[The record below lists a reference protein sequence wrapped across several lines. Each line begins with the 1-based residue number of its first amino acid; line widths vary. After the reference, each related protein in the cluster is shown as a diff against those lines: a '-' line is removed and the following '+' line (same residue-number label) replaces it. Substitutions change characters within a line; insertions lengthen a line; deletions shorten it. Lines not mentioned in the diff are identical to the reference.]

1 MNSRTNYSNFWF
13 DRQTSLVDDF
23 LADDN
28 EPEVKVKPQKDYIQL
43 AANQRAIGNFVRI
56 VSGKNIPVKY
66 MTRGD
71 SYTDGKSVTIAGNIK
86 PETFDQTVGLAL
98 HEGSHIAYTDFQA
111 SYDAFDTMYQDKS
124 FEHRDFFKN
133 MVNYVEDRR
142 IDNIVFKSSPG
153 YKGYYHTLYK
163 KFFNHK
169 TISAGLASGEYRDIN
184 FDSYLFRIINFTNSE
199 TDLTA
204 LPFLTE
210 IYNLIDIKN
219 ISRLKGTSAAIEVAH
234 QICEIIFPL
243 IPVDANGHPTQG
255 GNDDSSENGDD
266 ESDSQSAGGN
276 DSSDSDGD
284 GASSDAGG
292 QPVPS
297 DDSSNS
303 ESKPL
308 KELSNRQK
316 VQLENLLNKE
326 KDLLNGKTP
335 KAKLSKNDAKT
346 INTVARSGA
355 EVKDVE
361 MDTEYGGK
369 QSTKVVLI
377 PKLTQELID
386 SDIFGFASK
395 WNLTYRLENQ
405 VRPINEGLRL
415 GTILGKKL
423 KVRGEERDLI
433 FTRQE
438 SGKINKRLI
447 SELGFGNSN
456 VFSHKFTERYNKA
469 NLHISIDGSGSMQ
482 GRKWEKAI
490 TSTVAMCRAAELAG
504 NIRVI
509 VSFRYTNQSSAV
521 VLIGYDSKVN
531 KINHIKSLWPAL
543 QVSGT
548 TPESLCYDAMMKDY
562 LQSVN
567 GDDNYFINFSD
578 GQPYYSNK
586 DVYYYGA
593 PAQNH
598 CRKMVKIMKNNGIK
612 ILSYFISEYSYESD
626 VAAFKSMYGNDAAFI
641 NPSNMMEVAR
651 TMNSMFLQK

>member
-23 LADDN
+23 LAEDTDT
-28 EPEVKVKPQKDYIQL
+28 EVKVKPQKDYIQL

-111 SYDAFDTMYQDKS
+111 SYDAFDTMYQDRS

-142 IDNIVFKSSPG
+142 IDNLVFKSSPG

-169 TISAGLASGEYRDIN
+169 TISKGLKSAMYREMD

-204 LPFLTE
+204 LPKLDVIF
-210 IYNLIDIKN
+210 NLIDLKN
-219 ISRLKGTSAAIEVAH
+219 ISRLKGTAGAIEVAH
-234 QICEIIFPL
+234 SICEIVFPM
-243 IPVDANGHPTQG
+243 IDTVQAQQQANGSNG
-255 GNDDSSENGDD
+255 SDDESENGD
-266 ESDSQSAGGN
+266 EENTETQSGGM
-276 DSSDSDGD
+276 DGD
-284 GASSDAGG
+284 ASDETSSSST
-292 QPVPS
+292 P
-297 DDSSNS
+297 SNS
-303 ESKPL
+303 AP
-308 KELSNRQK
+308 ELSARQK
-316 VQLENLLNKE
+316 RQVENLLNKE
-326 KDLLNGKTP
+326 KDLLNGKT
-335 KAKLSKNDAKT
+335 AKSKLTQKDAQT
-346 INTVARSGA
+346 VNTVARSGA
-355 EVKDVE
+355 ELKDVE
-361 MDTEYGGK
+361 LENQYGTK
-369 QSTKVVLI
+369 QKTKVVLI
-377 PKLTQELID
+377 PKLSQEIID
-386 SDIFGFASK
+386 SNVFGFCSS
-395 WNLTYRLENQ
+395 WSQGRDYSSRS
-405 VRPINEGLRL
+405 INEGLRL
-415 GTILGKKL
+415 GTVLGKKL

-433 FTRQE
+433 HTRQE
-438 SGKINKRLI
+438 SGKIDKRLI

-469 NLHISIDGSGSMQ
+469 NLHISVDGSGSMS
-482 GRKWEKAI
+482 GTKWDKAI
-490 TSTVAMCRAAELAG
+490 TSTVAMCKAAQMAG

-509 VSFRYTNQSSAV
+509 VSFRFTGESNAQ

-531 KINHIKSLWPAL
+531 KLNHIKSLWSAL
-543 QVSGT
+543 NVCGT
-548 TPESLCYDAMMKDY
+548 TPESLCYEAMMKDY
-562 LQSVN
+562 LESVT

-578 GQPYYSNK
+578 GQPYYTGN
-586 DVYYYGA
+586 DVYYYGS
-593 PAQNH
+593 PAENH
-598 CRKMVKIMKNNGIK
+598 CRKMVKTMKNRGIK
-612 ILSYFISEYSYESD
+612 ILSYFVADYEYERDRNS
-626 VAAFKSMYGNDAAFI
+626 FKKMYGKDASFI
-641 NPSNMMEVAR
+641 KPTNMMEVAK